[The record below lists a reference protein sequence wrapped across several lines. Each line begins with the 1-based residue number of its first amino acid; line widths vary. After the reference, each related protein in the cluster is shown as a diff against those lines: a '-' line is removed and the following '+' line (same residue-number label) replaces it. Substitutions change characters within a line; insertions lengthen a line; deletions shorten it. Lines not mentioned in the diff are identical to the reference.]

1 VPPRS
6 APAGAPCSDAPPC
19 RSRTGAGGAC
29 KPTCAQAVED
39 VESHVARA
47 RLLAFGHH
55 VPRDQNLARRSQ
67 SASIES
73 RRPGRAQEE
82 AHRDLAPRP
91 AGRRHRACRGCD
103 ASQWSSESHDRRRS
117 ACILR
122 GRDEV
127 RRSNAAGRRGSGARA
142 TMKYVLDAL
151 VATPE
156 SPAPGSPQSA
166 VEPVGWPA
174 ALRAS
179 NSCSLSSM
187 RATTWIPSSAL
198 GCTSPC
204 DGAGRKPRPVSSSTA
219 TT

>member
-103 ASQWSSESHDRRRS
+103 ASQWSSESHDRRPGSCALRVSS
-117 ACILR
+117 AQNKHSRR
-122 GRDEV
+122 GRPLARGDRSHG
-127 RRSNAAGRRGSGARA
+127 RRERGSRRAAYERGRRG
-142 TMKYVLDAL
+142 TD
-151 VATPE
+151 
-156 SPAPGSPQSA
+156 
-166 VEPVGWPA
+166 
-174 ALRAS
+174 
-179 NSCSLSSM
+179 
-187 RATTWIPSSAL
+187 
-198 GCTSPC
+198 
-204 DGAGRKPRPVSSSTA
+204 
-219 TT
+219 